1 MIIQKHPKTSST
13 FEQHRQEKRFL
24 GAKSHIKQNTE
35 LYLFNLLII
44 IDIED
49 QLSLCITL
57 HNSKHL
63 MINTNQIL
71 IRNFTTIWELQ
82 TVFTIL

>member
-1 MIIQKHPKTSST
+1 MIIKTNPKTSST

-24 GAKSHIKQNTE
+24 RAKSHIKQNTD
-35 LYLFNLLII
+35 LYLSNLLII

-49 QLSLCITL
+49 QLSLCIIL

-63 MINTNQIL
+63 MINTNHLL
-71 IRNFTTIWELQ
+71 ITNLTTSWEIQ
-82 TVFTIL
+82 TVF